1 MLFHHV
7 SFEAII
13 PASWKIA
20 RITPV
25 HVYKR
30 WGSVTDPSFYRP
42 VSVLPT
48 LALIFEQVISSQLYN
63 YVTPYVPQSQ
73 YGFLTGSGAQDCGTA
88 IGLFATQALEL
99 RQECRVVS
107 LDI

>member
-1 MLFHHV
+1 M
-7 SFEAII
+7 EDCQ
-13 PASWKIA
+13 P
-20 RITPV
+20 
-25 HVYKR
+25 VYKR

-42 VSVLPT
+42 VSALPT